1 MKINTNSLYELL
13 TPEVYISFGILFIPL
28 LLSFL
33 FKSSFTL
40 LVILSVILIFLDN
53 IINLVF
59 NWSLLIIFA
68 PTITI
73 AKYFGLFLLS
83 ILLLFKNHTHI
94 RNLIINLIFGGFILY
109 FMYKIFIHI
118 IIF

>member
-1 MKINTNSLYELL
+1 MEINTKSLYKLL
-13 TPEVYISFGILFIPL
+13 IPEVYISFSIVFIPL

-40 LVILSVILIFLDN
+40 LLILSIILIFLDN
-53 IINLVF
+53 IINLIF
-59 NWSLLIIFA
+59 NWTLLIIFS

-83 ILLLFKNHTHI
+83 ILLLFNNYTYI
-94 RNLIINLIFGGFILY
+94 RNLIINFIFGGFILY
-109 FMYKIFIHI
+109 FIYRIFMSI